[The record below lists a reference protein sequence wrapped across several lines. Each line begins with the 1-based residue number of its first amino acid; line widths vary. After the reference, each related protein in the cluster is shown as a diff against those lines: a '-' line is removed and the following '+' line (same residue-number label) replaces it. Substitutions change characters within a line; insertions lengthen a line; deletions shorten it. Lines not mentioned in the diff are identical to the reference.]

1 LSLPPIR
8 RDSFETKVNP
18 PEAKMEEGKV
28 EAPDLFQKAEQ
39 AILKAVD
46 LSMTNRREKLQTL
59 PPEISIKFDTL
70 EKDFAKLRELC
81 FEVCLLNSKSKE
93 LDAALDELPSDDE
106 NESIVR
112 QREELEAQIEALED
126 PIEEA
131 EKNMKT
137 FIQQLSGENHVLGVM
152 PEFFSDWWQ
161 LGRIDGHKQEL
172 SLKFMEEQLLNRC
185 LNQVCFLNGIQ
196 TIVEEKKAEII
207 GTFYPGDPA
216 SLDLKQ
222 VSFKLFPHGSETH
235 NRGKVPVKIVFTLG
249 EVELFSIFFKPRDAQ
264 VDANV
269 IQIFHDLNALSLEEK
284 SSNIDLPT
292 YTIINMVYG
301 NQYLSFWEFIEGRHL
316 HGHSADEAIQGL
328 PSSPEEKKSLNNQ
341 LLRLQSVCK
350 FLNISDLHLE
360 NLIFTHLGE
369 GNAQVIPIDLE
380 SIQPGNATGLFAI
393 EPAFPPFTETEIALL
408 EKGKASIGKVPVRF
422 VPIPTSHFLAG
433 LTRCD
438 SFISMARFVNQSIQR
453 KNYTP
458 CIQQA
463 ELEWLVLNDFL
474 HNDVPYLTE
483 YQSQIYYGSID
494 EGNVIARRL

>member
-1 LSLPPIR
+1 
-8 RDSFETKVNP
+8 
-18 PEAKMEEGKV
+18 MEEGKM

-39 AILKAVD
+39 SILKAVN
-46 LSMTNRREKLQTL
+46 LSMSKRGEKLKTL
-59 PPEISIKFDTL
+59 PPEISTKFDTL
-70 EKDFAKLRELC
+70 EKNFAKLRELC
-81 FEVCLLNSKSKE
+81 FEFCFLNSKSKE
-93 LDAALDELPSDDE
+93 LDANLDELPSDDE
-106 NESIVR
+106 NESNVR

-126 PIEEA
+126 QIEA
-131 EKNMKT
+131 EEKSMKA
-137 FIQQLSGENHVLGVM
+137 FIQQLSGENRVLGVM

-172 SLKFMEEQLLNRC
+172 SLKFMEEQLINRC
-185 LNQVCFLNGIQ
+185 LNQICFLNGIQ

-207 GTFYPGDPA
+207 GTFYPGDPDG
-216 SLDLKQ
+216 LDLKQ

-235 NRGKVPVKIVFTLG
+235 NRGKVPVKIVFALG
-249 EVELFSIFFKPRDAQ
+249 EVELFSVFFKPRDAQ

-269 IQIFHDLNALSLEEK
+269 IQTFHDLNALSLEEK

-301 NQYLSFWEFIEGRHL
+301 NQCLSFWEFIEGKHL

-328 PSSPEEKKSLNNQ
+328 PSSPEEKKSLYNQ

-380 SIQPGNATGLFAI
+380 SIQPGNATGLFAV
-393 EPAFPPFTETEIALL
+393 EPEFSPFTETEIALL
-408 EKGKASIGKVPVRF
+408 EKGKASIGEVPVRF

-433 LTRCD
+433 LTRYD
-438 SFISMARFVNQSIQR
+438 SFISMARFVSQSIQR
-453 KNYTP
+453 KNYIF

-483 YQSQIYYGSID
+483 YQSQIYYGPID

>member
-1 LSLPPIR
+1 
-8 RDSFETKVNP
+8 
-18 PEAKMEEGKV
+18 MEEGKM

-46 LSMTNRREKLQTL
+46 LSMSKRGEKLKTL
-59 PPEISIKFDTL
+59 PPEISTKFDTL
-70 EKDFAKLRELC
+70 EKNFAKLRDLC

-93 LDAALDELPSDDE
+93 LDANLDELPSDDE

-112 QREELEAQIEALED
+112 QREELEAQIEELED

-131 EKNMKT
+131 EKSMKA
-137 FIQQLSGENHVLGVM
+137 FIQQLLGENRVLGVM

-172 SLKFMEEQLLNRC
+172 SLKFMEEQLINRC
-185 LNQVCFLNGIQ
+185 LNRICFLNGIQ

-216 SLDLKQ
+216 DLDLKQ

-235 NRGKVPVKIVFTLG
+235 NRGKVPVKIVFALG
-249 EVELFSIFFKPRDAQ
+249 EGELFSVFFKPRDAQ

-269 IQIFHDLNALSLEEK
+269 IQTFHDLNALSLEEK

-301 NQYLSFWEFIEGRHL
+301 NQCLSFWEFIEGKHL
-316 HGHSADEAIQGL
+316 HGHSADEVIQGL
-328 PSSPEEKKSLNNQ
+328 PSSPEEKKSLYNQ

-369 GNAQVIPIDLE
+369 DNAQVIPIDLE
-380 SIQPGNATGLFAI
+380 SIQPGNATGLFAV
-393 EPAFPPFTETEIALL
+393 EPEFPPFTENEIALL
-408 EKGKASIGKVPVRF
+408 EKGKASIGEV
-422 VPIPTSHFLAG
+422 PTSHFLAG

-438 SFISMARFVNQSIQR
+438 SFISMARFVSQSIQR
-453 KNYTP
+453 KNYAF

-483 YQSQIYYGSID
+483 YQSQIYYGPID